1 MRTRVAGVLVVLLG
15 AGAADAHHAFSP
27 VYDGSRTVTVEGVVK
42 SFKFVNP
49 HASMVVDVPDQAG
62 NVVQWIVEFDGRL
75 NLENGGWTQATI
87 PVNARIAVTGNP
99 SRAGSPRM
107 FFVLLKQS
115 DGTMVRRPALDR
127 IEAVDQDRQRRI
139 QERSQQPS
147 QN

>member
-1 MRTRVAGVLVVLLG
+1 
-15 AGAADAHHAFSP
+15 
-27 VYDGSRTVTVEGVVK
+27 
-42 SFKFVNP
+42 
-49 HASMVVDVPDQAG
+49 MVVDVPDRAG

-87 PVNARIAVTGNP
+87 PVNARVAVTGNP

-127 IEAVDQDRQRRI
+127 IDAVDQDRQRRI